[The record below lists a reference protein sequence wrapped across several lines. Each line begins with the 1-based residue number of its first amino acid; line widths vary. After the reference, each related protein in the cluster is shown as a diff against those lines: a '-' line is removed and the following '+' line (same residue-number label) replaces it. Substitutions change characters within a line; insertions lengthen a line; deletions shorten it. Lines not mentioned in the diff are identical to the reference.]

1 MTIYDRIKTRREQ
14 LGMSQQ
20 ELAEKLGYKSRS
32 AINKIESGSRD
43 ISQSK
48 ISAFA
53 SALNTT
59 PSYLMGWDEDE
70 PVTDETPYSVQEM
83 GLIKKYRQLP
93 DSGKQAVDTMIDS
106 MLMMAASQ
114 AKASENNNTI
124 ILAAK
129 GGGLTKKELTPEQVD
144 KLKKW

>member
-1 MTIYDRIKTRREQ
+1 MTIYDRIRIRREQ

-20 ELAEKLGYKSRS
+20 ELAKRLGYKSRS

-59 PSYLMGWDEDE
+59 PSYLMGWDEDDQ
-70 PVTDETPYSVQEM
+70 TIDDSPYSVQEV

-106 MLMMAASQ
+106 MLMMTASQ
-114 AKASENNNTI
+114 TKASNNNDTI
-124 ILAAK
+124 VLAAK
-129 GGGLTKKELTPEQVD
+129 GSGLTKKELTPEQVD
-144 KLKKW
+144 ELKKW